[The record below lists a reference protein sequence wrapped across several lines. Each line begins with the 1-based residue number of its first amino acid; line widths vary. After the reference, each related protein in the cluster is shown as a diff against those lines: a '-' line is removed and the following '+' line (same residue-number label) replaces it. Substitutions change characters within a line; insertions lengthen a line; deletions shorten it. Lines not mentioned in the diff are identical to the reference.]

1 MYAFGD
7 ILFRT
12 KYPHTLELLD
22 STSHCAEWRLTRKAY
37 PDLVV
42 IYLGMTVN
50 MLSLNRRSTGVR
62 GGDPCYHVG
71 A

>member
-22 STSHCAEWRLTRKAY
+22 ATSHCVGGRLTRKAY

-42 IYLGMTVN
+42 IYLGMGVN
-50 MLSLNRRSTGVR
+50 ML
-62 GGDPCYHVG
+62 